1 MSTLTRTLSA
11 VTVAGLSAL
20 FLAAPQ
26 PAQAYSE
33 ISCFGAGDA
42 SFSSEV
48 GMATESTDVS
58 YRGKERSC
66 IDHSGAGITS
76 ARFSV
81 TFDDVPLSCAATHF
95 GGVGSTGTAIIEWKM
110 NGAKQISELDVYI
123 DETML
128 NDIKIRGVVTK
139 GVFKNRRF
147 TGMFDM
153 NLVGRSGK
161 CATGSF
167 DTVNS
172 TSFDGDF
179 SID

>member
-1 MSTLTRTLSA
+1 MTTKQA
-11 VTVAGLSAL
+11 DVT
-20 FLAAPQ
+20 
-26 PAQAYSE
+26 
-33 ISCFGAGDA
+33 
-42 SFSSEV
+42 
-48 GMATESTDVS
+48 
-58 YRGKERSC
+58 YRGKERGC
-66 IDHSGAGITS
+66 VDHSGAGITS

-95 GGVGSTGTAIIEWKM
+95 GGAGSTGTAVIEWKM
-110 NGAKQISELDVYI
+110 NGAKQVSELDVYI

-139 GVFKNRRF
+139 GVFENRRF

-153 NLVGRSGK
+153 NLVGRSGR
-161 CATGSF
+161 CAARQAG
-167 DTVNS
+167 TVTS